1 MQKVQN
7 VDFFVKMMKIRQM
20 NWSYIKIVEI
30 VAFWR
35 VIWGE
40 IEGNLVIKN
49 IRQIEVRSNKFSRI
63 LVLPAK
69 HRQ

>member
-1 MQKVQN
+1 M
-7 VDFFVKMMKIRQM
+7 KMKKIRQM
-20 NWSYIKIVEI
+20 NWSYFKIVEI